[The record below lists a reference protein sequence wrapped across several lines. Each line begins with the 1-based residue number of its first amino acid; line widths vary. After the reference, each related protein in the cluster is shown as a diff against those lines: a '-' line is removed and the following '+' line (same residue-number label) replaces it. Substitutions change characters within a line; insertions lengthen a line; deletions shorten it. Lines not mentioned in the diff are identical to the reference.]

1 MDYKRALITGASSGI
16 GLHLARRLAKRGIEV
31 WLAARRVE
39 LLTQEVDAINAAG
52 GRAHAI
58 VLDIA
63 DVDTTVEKLA
73 ALDSEVGGFD
83 LVVANAGMAGK
94 RGAIPLPEC
103 SWADVRDMLHTNL
116 IGSVATIYPFVKPM
130 VARGRGHLVAVSSI
144 SADCPIARGAPYGA
158 SKKGLSFFLESADLE
173 LRARGVAVTIVHPGF
188 TKTAATDELQ
198 GLAPMPFM
206 VPVERAARIIER
218 GIDRKSRM
226 VRFPWILGFVARVT
240 AALPRWIMA
249 PLIRRTSG
257 G

>member
-63 DVDTTVEKLA
+63 DVDATVEKLA
-73 ALDSEVGGFD
+73 ALDNEVGGFD

-103 SWADVRDMLHTNL
+103 TWPDVRDMLHTNL

-130 VARGRGHLVAVSSI
+130 VARGKGHLVAVSSI

-158 SKKGLSFFLESADLE
+158 SKRGLSFFLESADLE
-173 LRARGVAVTIVHPGF
+173 LRAKGVAVTIVHPGF

-206 VPVERAARIIER
+206 VPVERAAKIIER

-226 VRFPWILGFVARVT
+226 VRFP
-240 AALPRWIMA
+240 
-249 PLIRRTSG
+249 
-257 G
+257 